1 MKSRQRHV
9 KNGNVY
15 RPAIEKQLD
24 DLSEYEEFKATILPA
39 IQKALLEGASAKDIY
54 KKFAPLAAARTVS
67 IVAKEVDSG
76 KALAAAKDIM
86 DRAEGKAA
94 EKITHTHH
102 YENLSDDELDAQIVS
117 RAEEAVTRAEGS
129 ESQSSGRDPETLN

>member
-1 MKSRQRHV
+1 MKRQKQNYSHNG
-9 KNGNVY
+9 KNMH
-15 RPAIEKQLD
+15 KD
-24 DLSEYEEFKATILPA
+24 DRDEELAKLAEYEEFKLSILPA
-39 IQKALLEGASAKDIY
+39 IQKALLEGATAKEIY
-54 KKFAPLAAARTVS
+54 KMFAPLAAARTVT
-67 IVAKEVDSG
+67 IAAREVDSS

-117 RAEEAVTRAEGS
+117 RAEESMSRKS
-129 ESQSSGRDPETLN
+129 DDNSDPDRLN